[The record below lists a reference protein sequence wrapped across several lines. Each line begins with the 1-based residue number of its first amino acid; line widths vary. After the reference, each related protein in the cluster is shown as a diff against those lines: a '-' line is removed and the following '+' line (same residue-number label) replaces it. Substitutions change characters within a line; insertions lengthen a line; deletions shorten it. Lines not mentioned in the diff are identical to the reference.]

1 MQLPGER
8 MTHLSYDERQP
19 WAGLV
24 AGQPSQIQHLRLVR
38 SAVIVGLAYYFGA
51 KVGFALTLRPSPVS
65 TLWPPNSILL
75 AAFLLTPVR
84 SWWAL
89 LGGAFVAHLTVQL
102 QGGIPLPMVLGW
114 FVSNASEG
122 LIGAGIVRHYIKGP
136 LKFETFREASVFV
149 AGAAFIGTAI
159 SSFLD
164 AGFVSL
170 VGWAQS
176 SYWDVWFSRISSNVL
191 ATLTLVPV
199 IVTWTNEGLS
209 AFRARSL
216 WRYLEAVFLAAG
228 LLGTCLTV
236 FGGLGTAPT
245 APALVYAPL
254 PFLIWAAIRFGPR
267 GTSACLLVVAALAI
281 WGAVSGRGPF
291 VSRSAA
297 ENALSIQLF
306 LTVVSIPLLTLAAVM
321 CERQHAESTSRES
334 EERFNLALSA
344 GHVGTWE
351 WHIRANRGWLS
362 DKSREIFGLPADHPG
377 VSFQT
382 FVGMVH
388 PDDRDRLSQAIN
400 AAVEEGSLYECEF
413 RVTHPDSTV
422 RWVLGKGKALYNA
435 GKPDRMIGVN
445 VDITE
450 QKLAEGLRREEAAL
464 RQSEARFREM
474 ANAMPQIVW
483 TVRPDGR
490 LDYFNRRW
498 YELTG
503 APEGETGTDNWLP
516 MTHPDDRQV
525 CIDALSQALVTGQP
539 FQVEHRIKVQAT
551 GQYRW
556 HLARA
561 QPVRN
566 EAGQIVLW
574 YGTCTDIEQQKVIEQ
589 QLRDARV
596 GLEQRVVERT
606 AELSDAVL
614 ALREEIAERVAA
626 ERALRSSEERFGK
639 AFHSSPDAIVIVRQS
654 DYRLLEVN
662 EKWEAMFGYARAEV
676 LGRTAEELGI
686 IIHEAE
692 SQDARNN
699 LETKGYLRDF
709 EIHAR
714 SKSGE
719 LLRIVLV
726 TDTVEMAGEPCFIII
741 IRDVTERKRAE
752 SMLQEQQRELAHL
765 SRVAALG
772 ELSGALAHELNQ
784 PLAAI
789 LANARAAQRII
800 SADQPNI
807 PEIRDILEDIALDDR
822 RAGEVISRLRGL
834 LKKGEIQAR
843 PVDLDEIV
851 GEVLDLLHS
860 DLIQRR
866 VSVSTQLTPSL
877 PPILGDR
884 VQLQQVLLNLILNG
898 CDAMAEKAPRD
909 RRMSIEGTLTARGA
923 VQLSVNDH
931 GSGVAEERLDQIF
944 EPFVT
949 TKEDGLG
956 LGLAICRS
964 IVTAHGG
971 RLWAVNPPEGGAT
984 FLMEFDPIDAQS
996 TPAPD
1001 LDHNVAGEFKSV
1013 GTR

>member
-1 MQLPGER
+1 
-8 MTHLSYDERQP
+8 MTLLSYDERDP
-19 WAGLV
+19 WAGPA
-24 AGQPSQIQHLRLVR
+24 AGQPSHIQHLRLVR
-38 SAVIVGLAYYFGA
+38 GAIIVGLAYYFGA
-51 KVGFALTLRPSPVS
+51 RIGFALTLKPSPVS

-75 AAFLLTPVR
+75 AAFLLTPVQ

-102 QGGIPLPMVLGW
+102 ESGIPLPMVLGW

-136 LKFETFREASVFV
+136 LKFETFREVSIFV
-149 AGAAFIGTAI
+149 VGAAFIGTAI

-170 VGWAQS
+170 ARWTQS
-176 SYWDVWFSRISSNVL
+176 SYWEVWFPRTTSNVL

-199 IVTWTNEGLS
+199 IVTWTNQSLS
-209 AFRARSL
+209 DFRASSL
-216 WRYLEAVFLAAG
+216 WRYFEAASLAAG
-228 LLGTCLTV
+228 LLATCLTV
-236 FGGLGTAPT
+236 FGVLGAAPT
-245 APALVYAPL
+245 APALVYTPL

-267 GTSACLLVVAALAI
+267 GTSAGLLVVAALAI
-281 WGAVSGRGPF
+281 WGAVNGRGPF
-291 VSRSAA
+291 VSRSPA

-321 CERQHAESTSRES
+321 CERQHAEATLRES
-334 EERFNLALSA
+334 EERFNLALDA

-351 WHIRANRGWLS
+351 WHIRANRGWWS

-377 VSFQT
+377 MSFQT

-388 PDDRDRLSQAIN
+388 PDDRVRLSQAMN
-400 AAVEEGSLYECEF
+400 AAVEAGSLYECEF
-413 RVTHPDSTV
+413 RIIRPDSTV
-422 RWVLGKGKALYNA
+422 RWVLGKGKSLHDHA
-435 GKPDRMIGVN
+435 GRPDRMIGVN

-450 QKLAEGLRREEAAL
+450 RKFAEELRREEAAL
-464 RQSEARFREM
+464 RQSESRFREM

-490 LDYFNRRW
+490 LDYFNHRW

-503 APEGETGTDNWLP
+503 GPQGEIGTDNWLP
-516 MTHPDDRQV
+516 MTHPDDRQGCV
-525 CIDALSQALVTGQP
+525 DALSQALVTGEP
-539 FQVEHRIKVQAT
+539 FQVEHRIRVQAT
-551 GQYRW
+551 GEFRW

-566 EAGQIVLW
+566 QAGQIVLW
-574 YGTCTDIEQQKVIEQ
+574 YGTCTDIEEQKVIEQ
-589 QLRDARV
+589 QLREARI
-596 GLEQRVVERT
+596 GLEQRVLERT
-606 AELSDAVL
+606 AELSDAVV

-676 LGRTAEELGI
+676 LGRTADELGI
-686 IIHEAE
+686 VPEGESREARASLE
-692 SQDARNN
+692 S
-699 LETKGYLRDF
+699 KGYLRDF

-719 LLRIVLV
+719 LLRILLV

-741 IRDVTERKRAE
+741 IRDVTERKRSE
-752 SMLQEQQRELAHL
+752 SMLQEQQRQLAHL

-789 LANARAAQRII
+789 LANARAAQRMM
-800 SADQPNI
+800 SAEQPNLT
-807 PEIRDILEDIALDDR
+807 EVRDILEDIALDDR

-843 PVDLDEIV
+843 PVNVDEIV

-866 VSVSTQLTPSL
+866 VSVRTQVAPSL

-898 CDAMAEKAPRD
+898 CDAMADQPPVD
-909 RRMSIEGTLTARGA
+909 RRMSVGATLTTRGT
-923 VQLSVNDH
+923 VQLSVSDQ
-931 GSGVAEERLDQIF
+931 GPGVAKERLDQIF
-944 EPFVT
+944 DPFVT

-971 RLWAVNPPEGGAT
+971 RLWVVNAPERGAI
-984 FLMEFDPIDAQS
+984 FLMEFDPAEVQS
-996 TPAPD
+996 ALVPD
-1001 LDHNVAGEFKSV
+1001 LDHHTEGEIKHV
-1013 GTR
+1013 GSR